1 MGEIFMTKKIE
12 SHGTCEVCAKACED
26 AKDNVKKL
34 QKKLQTMTIV
44 TCVSMTIAGEQ
55 AAKSIVSFISTFNE
69 ASKAADGKIQT
80 PVTEEKKEGDKD
92 GKLAITPFRPYRF
105 GIKPEAKEQSNYK
118 PEDELARFVKKQP
131 AKKPEMEIQVLPPT
145 PVGQAI
151 AKALSNDTSLIP
163 TTSEIPQTDWRTAL
177 LTPSTL
183 PFDVYST
190 TIGLGI
196 NYGFGEYYGLG
207 EMNGYSGVQTPSPS
221 SLSVFAIAQLF
232 NSRKRI

>member
-1 MGEIFMTKKIE
+1 MTKKIE
-12 SHGTCEVCAKACED
+12 SHGTCEACAKACED

-44 TCVSMTIAGEQ
+44 TCVSMTIVGEQ
-55 AAKSIVSFISTFNE
+55 AAKSIVSFISTFND
-69 ASKAADGKIQT
+69 ASKAAEGKL
-80 PVTEEKKEGDKD
+80 PAVSDDAKKEEDKN
-92 GKLAITPFRPYRF
+92 GKVAIVPFRFQPYRF
-105 GIKPEAKEQSNYK
+105 GLNTNKQQSNYK
-118 PEDELARFVKKQP
+118 PEDELARFTKKQP
-131 AKKPEMEIQVLPPT
+131 NKEKEQEIQIEVTPQT
-145 PVGQAI
+145 PVSRAI
-151 AKALSNDTSLIP
+151 AQAASTNSVNLIP
-163 TTSEIPQTDWRTAL
+163 TVAIPETDWRNVL

-190 TIGLGI
+190 TVALGN

-207 EMNGYSGVQTPSPS
+207 EANSYNPSIQTPSPS